1 MNKVLTAID
10 KSGSFRVYLTISTHL
25 VQEALNIHNTTP
37 VATAA
42 LGRVLTGAGMMG
54 LMLKNE
60 RDKLTLIFKGDGPA
74 RQILATADGKGNVK
88 GYIADPGVDLPLKEN
103 GKLDVGG
110 AIGRGELTVVKD
122 LGLKEPYVGTVS
134 LVSGEIAE
142 DLTSYYYISEQQ
154 NTAISLGVKIE
165 RDYSVGCAGGMIV
178 QLLPDASED
187 AVAALEKII
196 GDMEPITTLIDK
208 VEDSDADERL
218 RLLSKEIFGRIPK
231 EFAIEE
237 LEIKNMDWNCD
248 CSFERLEKIL
258 MTIGERDLKEIIEE
272 DGEAELVCQFCLKK
286 YKFDKAHLEK
296 ILASIR

>member
-10 KSGSFRVYLTISTHL
+10 KSGSFRVYLTISTKL

-187 AVAALEKII
+187 SVAALEKII

-218 RLLSKEIFGRIPK
+218 RLLSKEIFGRIPE

>member
-1 MNKVLTAID
+1 M
-10 KSGSFRVYLTISTHL
+10 YLAISTKL

-37 VATAA
+37 LATAA

-178 QLLPDASED
+178 QLLPGASED

-196 GDMEPITTLIDK
+196 GDMEPITTLIERVK
-208 VEDSDADERL
+208 GGGADESL
-218 RLLSKEIFGRIPK
+218 RLLSKEIFGRIPQ